1 MGRKTESM
9 PDLNQLLVNLDTLKR
24 GTEGVWGHLVNT
36 KDKFVLAHH
45 RLRSDPRLSPKLFT
59 QEDRYT
65 EGRALITFQDQKEAI
80 SREEADW
87 LYYSKLMSNKYK
99 DGSDSDR
106 KKPHFF
112 LTREQ
117 MATHNVQRII
127 AKFTRDFGAVPPDH
141 KRRPSQRMKVAGA
154 EESRKQAPSMW
165 RKQVN
170 DYVLNCFGKIYS
182 PHHTNRHLLEGSTP
196 SLQTFKSAPVSPTP
210 AATSNRIL
218 PNLQPFSPHPIR
230 TSKRR
235 ETYEALNIKQE
246 VKRVKKEL
254 VDQKLRLGYHQM
266 RAMDSMKLKK
276 VNKRSS

>member
-1 MGRKTESM
+1 MGRKTESV

-59 QEDRYT
+59 QEERYT
-65 EGRALITFQDQKEAI
+65 VGRALISFQDQKEAI

-87 LYYSKLMSNKYK
+87 LYYNKLMSNKYK

-127 AKFTRDFGAVPPDH
+127 AKFTRDFGAVPLDH
-141 KRRPSQRMKVAGA
+141 KRRTSQRVKVTWA
-154 EESRKQAPSMW
+154 EENKKQAPSMW

-182 PHHTNRHLLEGSTP
+182 PQHTKKRLLEGSTP
-196 SLQTFKSAPVSPTP
+196 SLSTFKSAPVSPTP
-210 AATSNRIL
+210 ATSSNRLL
-218 PNLQPFSPHPIR
+218 PTVPSSPHPIR

-235 ETYEALNIKQE
+235 ETTEALNIKQE

-254 VDQKLRLGYHQM
+254 VDQKLSLGYHQL
-266 RAMDSMKLKK
+266 RAIDKMKLKK
-276 VNKRSS
+276 ANKRSS